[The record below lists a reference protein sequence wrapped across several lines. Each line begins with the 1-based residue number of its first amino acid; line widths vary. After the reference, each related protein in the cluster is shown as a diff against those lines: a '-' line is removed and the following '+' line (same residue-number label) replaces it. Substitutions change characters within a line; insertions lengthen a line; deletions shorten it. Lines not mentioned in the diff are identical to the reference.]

1 MTTPSS
7 ERRLTTRVHA
17 VWKKI
22 AGGGHPRRS
31 QIDPRDFG
39 GDWGNC
45 MMIDL
50 DQVTSRSRFAYLG
63 NALRDPTWPTFDRQP
78 ISECLEGT
86 LLELVTRHI
95 PRVTV
100 KKAPVSFGGS
110 AHHDESE
117 ILYRTVLL
125 PLSENGDRID
135 GILAAIAYREIT
147 VAEEV
152 PLTEGLGADR
162 GNEISV
168 KRPIVQ
174 AAPRQLRANGAG
186 AK

>member
-22 AGGGHPRRS
+22 AGGGYPRRS

-39 GDWGNC
+39 TDWSNC

-50 DQVTSRSRFAYLG
+50 DQVTARSRFAYLG
-63 NALRDPTWPTFDRQP
+63 NALRDPTWPTFDRQA
-78 ISECLEGT
+78 ISECLDGT

-95 PRVTV
+95 QRVTV
-100 KKAPVSFGGS
+100 KKQPVSFGGS
-110 AHHDESE
+110 ARHDESE

-125 PLSENGDRID
+125 PLSEHGDRID
-135 GILAAIAYREIT
+135 GILAAIAYREVT
-147 VAEEV
+147 VAEEL
-152 PLTEGLGADR
+152 PLTEAAALA
-162 GNEISV
+162 NENLAR
-168 KRPIVQ
+168 RPAV
-174 AAPRQLRANGAG
+174 RQLRSNGAG
-186 AK
+186 AKQ